1 MAKPQ
6 VKTKPEPTLIAC
18 YDFNRRTCLKVW
30 ADEEIT
36 KYIPLDITEGLE
48 VHKLST
54 TEFDR
59 RFQPMVNYP
68 AAKAAQLY
76 LGYGLTIGATDE
88 ALDFL
93 AHVITITS
101 QERDMATAKKKAAKA
116 ATEDKEKKVAK
127 KAAKAAGAKPAKKAA
142 KEPGVK
148 RETAAQMFQDLI
160 MEGKLTDDQIFAKV
174 KAKFGLDDKKR
185 GYVKWYRNHLKKA
198 GTKNVPDAK
207 E

>member
-1 MAKPQ
+1 MMIP
-6 VKTKPEPTLIAC
+6 C
-18 YDFNRRTCLKVW
+18 YDRNRRTVLQVSCEDGV
-30 ADEEIT
+30 T
-36 KYIPLDITEGLE
+36 KYIPLDVAEGL
-48 VHKLST
+48 VVLKMST

-59 RFQPMVNYP
+59 QYQPMVNYP
-68 AAKAAQLY
+68 AEKAAQLY
-76 LGYGLTIGATDE
+76 LGYSQTIGASDE

-93 AHVITITS
+93 GRVISITK
-101 QERDMATAKKKAAKA
+101 QEHDMATSKKKAAGQAAEDKKA
-116 ATEDKEKKVAK
+116 AAAK
-127 KAAKAAGAKPAKKAA
+127 KAAKAAGKPATKKASP

-198 GTKNVPDAK
+198 GTKNVPEAK

>member
-1 MAKPQ
+1 M
-6 VKTKPEPTLIAC
+6 TKIKATKAEPTLVAC

-30 ADEEIT
+30 EGDGVT

-48 VHKLST
+48 VLSLST

-68 AAKAAQLY
+68 AVKAAQLY
-76 LGYGLTIGATDE
+76 LGYGLTIGGTDE

-93 AHVITITS
+93 ASVITITP
-101 QERDMATAKKKAAKA
+101 QERDMATAKKRAAKA
-116 ATEDKEKKVAK
+116 ATEDKAAKVAK
-127 KAAKAAGAKPAKKAA
+127 KAAKAAGTKPAKKAV
-142 KEPGVK
+142 KEPGEK
-148 RETAAQMFQDLI
+148 RETAAQLFQALI